1 MTYQEKFE
9 ALRKDFHEKG
19 NRLIDAEKA
28 LDSILGWGDSSEL
41 NEFLNAKAEFDE
53 AAKLYHDF
61 ISNVQKNNIEP
72 SKEYV

>member
-9 ALRKDFHEKG
+9 ALRKDFHRKG

-72 SKEYV
+72 TREFV